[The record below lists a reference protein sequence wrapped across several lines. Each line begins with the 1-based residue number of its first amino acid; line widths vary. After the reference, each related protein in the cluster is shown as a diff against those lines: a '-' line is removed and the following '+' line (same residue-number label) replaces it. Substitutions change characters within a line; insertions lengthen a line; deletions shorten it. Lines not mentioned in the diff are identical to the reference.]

1 MWVFSA
7 VSNKMV
13 MVYAMVFEAHLVPY
27 SWLYKSLSYRIFVIA
42 IPIVSLVVGCVFS
55 AFSVAVTMLIIE
67 VLFVFSLVVEVRM
80 FMKK

>member
-1 MWVFSA
+1 MLPPTWKPFS
-7 VSNKMV
+7 
-13 MVYAMVFEAHLVPY
+13 
-27 SWLYKSLSYRIFVIA
+27 IA